1 MCHIEMDVTP
11 NREDPAPEKPLEVDT
26 PVGSTSNG
34 CGNQKKNKP
43 SKFKSIFTKSS
54 ARQSNSYE
62 IVAPASDTPKNANKD
77 AVGKG
82 DNLSF
87 KGPAK
92 TFLADSSACVFLVRD
107 VEKTNTATATS
118 DPVTHRHENVLVDVH
133 NSSEMPKDHQNNVY
147 ISNDQARHRPQ
158 SDSRERKKEVTICES
173 RESNSFNQS
182 QRFPTHGIKTS
193 RRNPVGS
200 SSCTRSSSG
209 QIEKSTKFDLRTLKR
224 QNRDM
229 RRKNTE
235 LLSFVE
241 ELTENCD
248 YYKSTLRQK
257 ESKDIKFLAYL

>member
-1 MCHIEMDVTP
+1 MDVIP
-11 NREDPAPEKPLEVDT
+11 DREKPAPEKPLELDT
-26 PVGSTSNG
+26 TIGSASNG
-34 CGNQKKNKP
+34 NGNQKKNKT

-54 ARQSNSYE
+54 ARQSHSYE
-62 IVAPASDTPKNANKD
+62 VIAPASDTQNNANKD
-77 AVGKG
+77 ATGKG

-92 TFLADSSACVFLVRD
+92 TFLADSSTNVFLVRD
-107 VEKTNTATATS
+107 VEKTNTATATG
-118 DPVTHRHENVLVDVH
+118 DTVTHRHENVIVDVH
-133 NSSEMPKDHQNNVY
+133 NSSDMSKDHQNNVY
-147 ISNDQARHRPQ
+147 ASNNQGRQRPQ
-158 SDSRERKKEVTICES
+158 SHSRERKKEVTICES
-173 RESNSFNQS
+173 RETNSFNPP
-182 QRFPTHGIKTS
+182 QRFPTHGIKSS

-209 QIEKSTKFDLRTLKR
+209 QIEKNTKFDLRTLKR

-257 ESKDIKFLAYL
+257 ESKSL